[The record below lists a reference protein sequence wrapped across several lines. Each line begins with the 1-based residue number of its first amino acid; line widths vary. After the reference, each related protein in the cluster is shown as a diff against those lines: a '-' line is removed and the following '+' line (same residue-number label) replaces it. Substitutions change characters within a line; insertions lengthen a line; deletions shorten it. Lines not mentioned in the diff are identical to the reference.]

1 MTVAS
6 STATGSQHHFYGGVQ
21 QMKRRIAVVALVFVA
36 FALIAQQAFAQ
47 SPHFI
52 RASGSVNAD
61 GSLTVSFKEAGL
73 GTNQN
78 ITYTLTGNA
87 TAIYVC
93 VNRGGANPSASNK
106 TAVAGPVSA
115 TGTFSS
121 GKNGQVTA
129 SLTVQP
135 PFEDIGCPPG
145 QSQEL
150 ASVTYTGVVL
160 TDTTNNV
167 SVTLGDFSS
176 GCLLPNVRGAC

>member
-1 MTVAS
+1 MR
-6 STATGSQHHFYGGVQ
+6 
-21 QMKRRIAVVALVFVA
+21 RRILFIFTLPMMLAGVIMAAAPAALA
-36 FALIAQQAFAQ
+36 D

-52 RASGSVNAD
+52 RATGTVNND
-61 GSLTVSFKEAGL
+61 GSLTVNFKEAGL

-78 ITYTLTGNA
+78 IDYALSGNA

-106 TAVAGPVSA
+106 TAVAGPVIA

-129 SLTVQP
+129 SLTVEP
-135 PFEDIGCPPG
+135 PFRDIGCPPG
-145 QSQEL
+145 QSQQL
-150 ASVTYTGVVL
+150 ASVTYTGMTL
-160 TDTTNNV
+160 ADTTNGV
-167 SVTLGDFSS
+167 SISLGDFSS

>member
-1 MTVAS
+1 MHLEK
-6 STATGSQHHFYGGVQ
+6 GSRGRPR
-21 QMKRRIAVVALVFVA
+21 KRRNPLMLRKVMLLAAALAMVLAYAVP
-36 FALIAQQAFAQ
+36 AFAQ
-47 SPHFI
+47 NEHFV
-52 RASGSVNAD
+52 RASGSVNND

-78 ITYTLTGNA
+78 IDYTLTADA

-115 TGTFSS
+115 SGTFNS

-135 PFEDIGCPPG
+135 PPSDISCPPG
-145 QSQEL
+145 QSLEL
-150 ASVTYTGVVL
+150 ASVTYENVTL

-167 SVTLGDFSS
+167 SATLGTFSS
-176 GCLLPNVRGAC
+176 GCLLP

>member
-1 MTVAS
+1 MLLAIAALSTVA
-6 STATGSQHHFYGGVQ
+6 AL
-21 QMKRRIAVVALVFVA
+21 AVPAALA
-36 FALIAQQAFAQ
+36 D

-52 RASGSVNAD
+52 KATGTLNAD
-61 GSLTVSFKEAGL
+61 GSLTVNFKEAGL

-78 ITYTLTGNA
+78 ITYVLSGQG

-93 VNRGGANPSASNK
+93 VNKGGANPSASNK

-129 SLTVQP
+129 SLTVSP
-135 PFEDIGCPPG
+135 PFQDIGCPPG

-150 ASVTYTGVVL
+150 ASVTYTGITL

-167 SVTLGDFSS
+167 SISLGDFSS

>member
-1 MTVAS
+1 MR
-6 STATGSQHHFYGGVQ
+6 
-21 QMKRRIAVVALVFVA
+21 RRILFVLTLPLFLAGVVMASAPAALA
-36 FALIAQQAFAQ
+36 D

-52 RASGSVNAD
+52 RATGTLNAD
-61 GSLTVSFKEAGL
+61 GSLTVNFKEAGL
-73 GTNQN
+73 GTNQL
-78 ITYTLTGNA
+78 IDYVLSGQG

-115 TGTFSS
+115 SGTFSS

-135 PFEDIGCPPG
+135 PFQDIGCPPG
-145 QSQEL
+145 QSQQL
-150 ASVTYTGVVL
+150 ASVTYTGMTL
-160 TDTTNNV
+160 ADTTNGV
-167 SVTLGDFSS
+167 SISLGDFSS